1 MIWTIDSSDEECDY
15 MMRYID
21 DYNTVS
27 VSTLLNHRCAVT
39 SQKIIQ
45 SSLKFLIFLAQLV
58 DEFDVTL
65 KVLMSQQII

>member
-21 DYNTVS
+21 DYIHS
-27 VSTLLNHRCAVT
+27 VSTLLNHHCAVT

-45 SSLKFLIFLAQLV
+45 SSLKFMIFLAQLV